1 MGGAYLH
8 NQKKINDLNEQ
19 ISSKDTEIQENKK
32 ALSETEEML
41 SQKEQ
46 EAQKRFIL
54 MQLSIKHQVIIK
66 LL

>member
-32 ALSETEEML
+32 G
-41 SQKEQ
+41 
-46 EAQKRFIL
+46 
-54 MQLSIKHQVIIK
+54 II
-66 LL
+66 